1 MLDKYREL
9 CNAYDIDGMI
19 PTDVAVGI
27 IDDIEKDFKRTFD
40 CVEAN
45 ALAWEKGNPSVA
57 EGMRLAVALIKEILG
72 V

>member
-27 IDDIEKDFKRTFD
+27 IDDIEKGCGLWPNRF
-40 CVEAN
+40 
-45 ALAWEKGNPSVA
+45 
-57 EGMRLAVALIKEILG
+57 LG
-72 V
+72 L